1 MYLGHVAQRT
11 PDKAAIIHLGEKET
25 ILTYRE
31 LDERSTR
38 LARYLRE
45 QGLKAGDGIAVL
57 AANHLDVPEIYWA
70 GQRSG
75 LHYTPVNTHLSVDEI
90 RHVIT
95 DSGARTVFVSAAN
108 LDTAARALEGFDIM
122 LVALDG
128 TRQGFRDYE
137 TALASVTGAPLDG
150 ELEGTPFIY
159 SSGTTGLPKGVK
171 RPQSGNAPGGTLFGM
186 APSIAAAYGL
196 TAESIA
202 LIPMP
207 LYHSSGLTR
216 LMLCTSMGCTTII
229 SERFEATQALATIE
243 KYRVT
248 DSLWVATMF
257 VRMLQLPT
265 EVRDSFD
272 LSSQVNVTVGSGP
285 CPAHVKERMIE
296 WWGPIITEIYGGT
309 EGSGMTR
316 ITSSE
321 WLTHRGSVGLPV
333 FGAVHVVDDDGNAQP
348 VGQDGTIYFS
358 GGRPFEYH
366 NPKPGSAPAYDE
378 RGWSTLGD
386 VGHVD
391 DDGYVYLTDRKSD
404 MIIVGGVN
412 ISPAEIEATLIE
424 HPAVRDV
431 AVIGVPSEE
440 YGEVVKAVV
449 EPMDPSAAGDALADE
464 LLRFCV
470 ERLPKFKVP
479 RSIDF
484 EENLP
489 RHPTGKLYKRLLRSR
504 YWEGRPTNVV

>member
-1 MYLGHVAQRT
+1 
-11 PDKAAIIHLGEKET
+11 
-25 ILTYRE
+25 
-31 LDERSTR
+31 
-38 LARYLRE
+38 
-45 QGLKAGDGIAVL
+45 
-57 AANHLDVPEIYWA
+57 
-70 GQRSG
+70 
-75 LHYTPVNTHLSVDEI
+75 
-90 RHVIT
+90 
-95 DSGARTVFVSAAN
+95 
-108 LDTAARALEGFDIM
+108 
-122 LVALDG
+122 
-128 TRQGFRDYE
+128 
-137 TALASVTGAPLDG
+137 
-150 ELEGTPFIY
+150 
-159 SSGTTGLPKGVK
+159 
-171 RPQSGNAPGGTLFGM
+171 
-186 APSIAAAYGL
+186 
-196 TAESIA
+196 
-202 LIPMP
+202 
-207 LYHSSGLTR
+207 
-216 LMLCTSMGCTTII
+216 
-229 SERFEATQALATIE
+229 
-243 KYRVT
+243 
-248 DSLWVATMF
+248 MF
-257 VRMLQLPT
+257 VRMLQLPA
-265 EVRDSFD
+265 EVRESFD
-272 LSSQVNVTVGSGP
+272 LSSQVAATVGSGP

-333 FGAVHVVDDDGNAQP
+333 FGEVHIVDDDGNAQP

-366 NPKPGSAPAYDE
+366 NRKPGSAPAYDE

-391 DDGYVYLTDRKSD
+391 EEGYVYLTDRKSD

-464 LLRFCV
+464 LMRFCFD
-470 ERLPKFKVP
+470 RLPKFKVP